1 MSLGTALS
9 SGLQAFTAVRG
20 EQRKQQL
27 HDLQVERYGLLNE
40 GTKLDNQGSRLNNRA
55 LEVKARVAEYLEP
68 HAVRQGVA
76 EADKAEQAVLTER
89 ATTYATE
96 QLGRQ
101 RAGAARVNESAAR
114 VAEAT
119 EKSEVEG
126 IRAENESLVMKADRE
141 RIEDLQDGLA
151 TAFESSGGDL
161 HSALNNDFFTGGVAS
176 LAERSFG
183 VEISDVQPLAG
194 GGMRFTTQDGQNY
207 DVSEDEA
214 LSFISDTDTIAGHLE
229 AQAQNRLAQQA
240 VAEEAGA
247 IRQQHAED
255 TTTAAQRRMQA
266 GEYAAQGDKLTR
278 TLADLRARREEL
290 VAENGR
296 VSVSDGVGTIRGG
309 VASGVRMTDN
319 SQQIEA
325 IDTAIGQIKSNYQ
338 EPLSRTPDEWRS
350 EQTAAGEYLA
360 SGDERLV
367 ASLRN
372 LGGAANE
379 ARLVSQASG
388 GEIPL
393 DQAVNNR
400 LGRGPSLA
408 SLTPTERVQD
418 QADVAQANDTIV
430 ASVEDTFDRA
440 LETLQ
445 DSVDARE
452 LADRGMKQDDLSRVA
467 RSAWASMFNSEGHT
481 DLISAASGSP
491 RDRIGVQVL
500 LAAAANDA
508 MYQGGDAGRFIKETL
523 RGASP
528 AVIRMASEFTN
539 DDAFADVPDGE
550 RLRAVDRAVQ
560 LMEQYNL
567 NATQA
572 KTRALQEMRDSR

>member
-40 GTKLDNQGSRLNNRA
+40 GSRLDNQGGRLNNRA

-89 ATTYATE
+89 ANTYATQ

-119 EKSEVEG
+119 ENSEVEG
-126 IRAENESLVMKADRE
+126 IRAKNESLVMKADRE
-141 RIEDLQDGLA
+141 RIQDLQDGLA
-151 TAFESSGGDL
+151 TAFEASGGDL
-161 HSALNNDFFTGGVAS
+161 HSALGNDFFTGGVAS

-194 GGMRFTTQDGQNY
+194 GGMRFTTRDGQNY

-214 LSFISDTDTIAGHLE
+214 LAFISDTETIAGHLE
-229 AQAQNRLAQQA
+229 SQAQNRLAQQS
-240 VAEEAGA
+240 VAEEAEGV
-247 IRQQHAED
+247 RQQHAED

-266 GEYAAQGDKLTR
+266 GGYAAQADKLTR

-290 VAENGR
+290 AAENGR
-296 VSVSDGVGTIRGG
+296 VSVSSDGIGAVRGG
-309 VASGVRMTDN
+309 VASGIRMTDN
-319 SQQIEA
+319 SEQIEA
-325 IDTAIGQIKSNYQ
+325 IDTAIGQIESNYQ

-350 EQTAAGEYLA
+350 EQAAIDDYLA

-408 SLTPTERVQD
+408 TLSPVERAQQ
-418 QADVAQANDTIV
+418 QADMTSANDTMTASMRNTIDEV
-430 ASVEDTFDRA
+430 FAPIEDAVSAQPLEYRAEHQDKVTRLRPSVEAAVFRSPSLEQALRGTSRERIGAQSLLSIAANQALNSNQDVGTIIDGLVADRSPA
-440 LETLQ
+440 TITAAGEFVNDEAFAGVR
-445 DSVDARE
+445 DSVR
-452 LADRGMKQDDLSRVA
+452 
-467 RSAWASMFNSEGHT
+467 
-481 DLISAASGSP
+481 
-491 RDRIGVQVL
+491 
-500 LAAAANDA
+500 
-508 MYQGGDAGRFIKETL
+508 YQ
-523 RGASP
+523 
-528 AVIRMASEFTN
+528 
-539 DDAFADVPDGE
+539 
-550 RLRAVDRAVQ
+550 AVDRMME
-560 LMEQYNL
+560 LMEMDGL

-572 KTRALQEMRDSR
+572 KARALQEMRNSR

>member
-1 MSLGTALS
+1 
-9 SGLQAFTAVRG
+9 
-20 EQRKQQL
+20 
-27 HDLQVERYGLLNE
+27 
-40 GTKLDNQGSRLNNRA
+40 QGSRLNNRA

-400 LGRGPSLA
+400 L
-408 SLTPTERVQD
+408 
-418 QADVAQANDTIV
+418 
-430 ASVEDTFDRA
+430 
-440 LETLQ
+440 
-445 DSVDARE
+445 
-452 LADRGMKQDDLSRVA
+452 
-467 RSAWASMFNSEGHT
+467 
-481 DLISAASGSP
+481 
-491 RDRIGVQVL
+491 
-500 LAAAANDA
+500 
-508 MYQGGDAGRFIKETL
+508 
-523 RGASP
+523 
-528 AVIRMASEFTN
+528 
-539 DDAFADVPDGE
+539 
-550 RLRAVDRAVQ
+550 
-560 LMEQYNL
+560 
-567 NATQA
+567 
-572 KTRALQEMRDSR
+572 

>member
-40 GTKLDNQGSRLNNRA
+40 GTRLDNQGSRLNNRA

-89 ATTYATE
+89 ANTYATQ

-119 EKSEVEG
+119 EGSEIEG
-126 IRAENESLVMKADRE
+126 IRAKNESLVMKADRE
-141 RIEDLQDGLA
+141 RIEDVQGRIA
-151 TAFESSGGDL
+151 TALEASGGDL
-161 HSALNNDFFTGGVAS
+161 HAALDNAAFIGSVAS

-183 VEISDVQPLAG
+183 VEVGDIQPLAG
-194 GGMRFTTQDGQNY
+194 GGMRFVTTDGTNY

-214 LSFISDTDTIAGHLE
+214 FAFISDTDTIADHLE
-229 AQAQNRLAQQA
+229 SQAQNRLAQQA
-240 VAEEAGA
+240 VASEAGA

-266 GEYAAQGDKLTR
+266 GERAAQSENLR
-278 TLADLRARREEL
+278 QTLADLRARREEL

-325 IDTAIGQIKSNYQ
+325 IDAAIDQIESNYGD
-338 EPLSRTPDEWRS
+338 PLSRTPDGWRS
-350 EQTAAGEYLA
+350 EQAAESEYLA

-367 ASLRN
+367 AALSN

-408 SLTPTERVQD
+408 TLSPVERAQQ
-418 QADVAQANDTIV
+418 QADMTTANDTV
-430 ASVEDTFDRA
+430 MASVEDTVNRA
-440 LETLQ
+440 VETFQ
-445 DSVDARE
+445 SGVDARE
-452 LADRGMKQDDLSRVA
+452 LGERGIRQDDLNRSV
-467 RSAWASMFNSEGHT
+467 RSAWAAMFNSEGHT

-539 DDAFADVPDGE
+539 DDAFAGVPDGE

-560 LMEQYNL
+560 LMEQHNL

-572 KTRALQEMRDSR
+572 KTQALQEMRNSR